1 MRLYWEVAVRGFR
14 RYATYRAATLAG
26 IFTNTAF
33 GFLRAYVLIAL
44 FASRDM
50 VGGYDV
56 DDALAYVFIGQG
68 MLMTVYL
75 WGWWE
80 IALAIRSGNIVT
92 DLSRPLN
99 LQFYWLA
106 QDMGRALYHALFRG
120 IPPFLIG
127 LAFFRF
133 GLPNQPETWLIFA
146 LSVALAV
153 CISFALRFMINL
165 AAFWLTDYRG
175 TGAIVIGVWTFLSG
189 FAVPVVFFPSTLR
202 TIANVLRR
210 HGIPPAPQRAKT
222 NDWQRFLEAHWPHL
236 AALDFATFEVPN
248 GQGRTQRHHA
258 LYAIKFATREVRLV
272 GVTEHANGAW
282 MLNMARTLTDH

>member
-14 RYATYRAATLAG
+14 RFATYRAATLAG
-26 IFTNTAF
+26 VFTNTAF

-44 FASRDM
+44 FSSRDV

-56 DDALAYVFIGQG
+56 DDALAYVFVGQG

-92 DLSRPLN
+92 DLSRPFN
-99 LQFYWLA
+99 LQLYWLA
-106 QDMGRALYHALFRG
+106 QDLGRAVYHALFRG

-133 GLPNQPETWLIFA
+133 GLPAQPETWVVFTV
-146 LSVALAV
+146 SVILAV

-165 AAFWLTDYRG
+165 AAFWLIDYRG
-175 TGAIVIGVWTFLSG
+175 TGAIVVGVWTLLSG
-189 FAVPVVFFPSTLR
+189 FAVPISFFPPTLR
-202 TIANVLRR
+202 TVANIL
-210 HGIPPAPQRAKT
+210 PFRAVFQT
-222 NDWQRFLEAHWPHL
+222 PVDIFLEQESGFELGKALLFQVLWAVALLGAGRLLL
-236 AALDFATFEVPN
+236 A
-248 GQGRTQRHHA
+248 
-258 LYAIKFATREVRLV
+258 IATRRLV
-272 GVTEHANGAW
+272 VQGG
-282 MLNMARTLTDH
+282 

>member
-33 GFLRAYVLIAL
+33 GFLRAYVLLAL
-44 FASRDM
+44 FSSRDV

-202 TIANVLRR
+202 TVANVL
-210 HGIPPAPQRAKT
+210 PFRAVFQT
-222 NDWQRFLEAHWPHL
+222 PIDVFLEQQEGLELVQAIVTQVGWAIALLL
-236 AALDFATFEVPN
+236 AGRLLFAV
-248 GQGRTQRHHA
+248 
-258 LYAIKFATREVRLV
+258 ATRRLV
-272 GVTEHANGAW
+272 VQGG
-282 MLNMARTLTDH
+282 